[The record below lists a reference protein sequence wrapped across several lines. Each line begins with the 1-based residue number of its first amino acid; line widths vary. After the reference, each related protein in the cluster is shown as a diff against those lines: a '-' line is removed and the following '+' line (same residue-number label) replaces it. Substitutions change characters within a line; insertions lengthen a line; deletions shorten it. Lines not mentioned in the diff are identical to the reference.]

1 MRIVAA
7 MTFGPGQDLVLLA
20 LLVAIAALL
29 VLAPVLRVPYP
40 ILLVLGGLVLGF
52 VPGIQ
57 TITLPPDVVLVAV
70 LPPLLYSAAFYTSLR
85 DLRQNIIPISALA
98 IGLVAATTVGVAAVA
113 HSLIPHLG
121 WGPAFVLG
129 AIVSPTDP
137 LAATAIARRLGVPR
151 RTVAIVEGESL
162 VNDGTALVLYRVAV
176 VAVVSGSFS
185 IWEAGFRFVW
195 TAAGGIAVGL
205 VIGYLIA
212 AVRRRLD
219 NPPVEVTI
227 ALLSGYFAY
236 LPASAIGVS
245 GVLSVVTV
253 GVYMG
258 WRTPELTTFQTRL
271 DGAAMWQIVTFVVNA
286 LLFGL
291 VGLQLHRILNAL
303 SSRSAMELLRD
314 GALVGLA
321 VILIRIVWIFPFS
334 YVPWFLWGL
343 SERRDPAPPWQRPA
357 VVSWMGLRGAV
368 TLAAALAI
376 PLRTDAG
383 DPFPDRSL
391 IIYLAFA
398 VIVATLVFQGL
409 TLPFVIRVLGVEAD
423 DLAEREES
431 KARIHA
437 ADAAIARLD
446 ELAGE
451 DWVRED
457 TADRL
462 RRLMGFRRNRFAAR
476 FSDDDD
482 GAIEAQSQAY
492 QRLLREVL
500 NAERA
505 AVIELRREGR
515 INDDVMLRVTRD
527 LDLEE
532 ARLDSQ

>member
-7 MTFGPGQDLVLLA
+7 MSFGAHEDLVLLA

-29 VLAPVLRVPYP
+29 VLAPVLRTPYP

-52 VPGIQ
+52 VPGIP
-57 TITLPPDVVLVAV
+57 TISLPPDIVLVAI

-85 DLRQNIIPISALA
+85 DLRQNVIPISTLA
-98 IGLVAATTVGVAAVA
+98 IGLVAATTVGVATVA
-113 HSLIPHLG
+113 HTFIPHLG

-151 RTVAIVEGESL
+151 RIVAIVEGESL

-185 IWEAGFRFVW
+185 IWNAGLRLVW

-205 VIGYLIA
+205 VIGFLIA

-236 LPASAIGVS
+236 LPASALGVS
-245 GVLSVVTV
+245 GVLAVVTV

-258 WRTPELTTFQTRL
+258 WRTPELTSVQTRL
-271 DGAAMWQIVTFVVNA
+271 DGAAMWEIFTFVVNA

-291 VGLQLHRILNAL
+291 VGLQLHHILDAL
-303 SSRSAMELLRD
+303 SARSAGELVGD
-314 GALVGLA
+314 AALVGLA
-321 VILIRIVWIFPFS
+321 VIVIRIVWIFPLS
-334 YVPWFLWGL
+334 YVPWLIWGR
-343 SERRDPAPPWQRPA
+343 SERREGAPPWQRPA
-357 VVSWMGLRGAV
+357 VVAWMGLRGAV
-368 TLAAALAI
+368 TLAAALAL
-376 PLRTDAG
+376 PLTTDAG
-383 DPFPDRSL
+383 NPFPDRPL

-409 TLPFVIRVLGVEAD
+409 TLPFVIRGLGVEAD
-423 DLAEREES
+423 DLQDREES

-437 ADAAIARLD
+437 ADAALARLE
-446 ELAGE
+446 ELADE
-451 DWVRED
+451 DWVRPD

-462 RRLMGFRRNRFAAR
+462 RRQMDFRRNRFLAR
-476 FSDDDD
+476 FSEDDD
-482 GAIEAQSQAY
+482 GAIEEQSQAY
-492 QRLLREVL
+492 QRLLREL
-500 NAERA
+500 LEAERA
-505 AVIELRREGR
+505 AVVALRREGR
-515 INDDVMLRVTRD
+515 INDDVMNRVTRD
-527 LDLEE
+527 LDLED
-532 ARLDSQ
+532 ARLDAQ